1 MNKTEL
7 IAIAAENAGLTK
19 KDTERV
25 LNAAIDAITLALV
38 RGEKV
43 QLSGFGTFETK
54 QRQGRVGRN
63 ISTRESVKIP
73 AKTVATFKPSQY
85 LKEKVDK

>member
-1 MNKTEL
+1 MNKSEL
-7 IAIAAENAGLTK
+7 ITAVAQASGVQK
-19 KDTERV
+19 KDAERV
-25 LNAAIDAITLALV
+25 MNAALDSITAALA

-63 ISTRESVKIP
+63 ITTRESVKIP